1 MIISKIELFNWKNF
15 HRCEVGVQE
24 RCFVVG
30 ANAAGKSN
38 FIDALRFL
46 RDVAKQGGG
55 LQTAVR
61 VRGGI
66 TKIRCLA
73 AREQSN
79 VKLAIE
85 LSESDSRELCWH
97 YELNFKHTGGG
108 IRENQV
114 KIVSE
119 KVFSGREQRYV
130 LDRSAETLGEDEE
143 TLKYTYLE
151 QPNANKDF
159 RVIQQFLQNVEY
171 LNVVPQ
177 MVRESASSSYSG
189 DKEDYYGRNFL
200 KRLALLNDNTRR
212 SYFRKINEFLKLAV
226 PQLEELSFVK
236 DEIGVPHLEARYVH
250 WRTRGSKQQEMQFS
264 DGTLRLIG
272 FLFALI
278 DSNGVL
284 LLEEPEINL
293 HPGIVAQFPEFI
305 AKIQRVKKGG
315 RQVFITTHS
324 YDILSNEGIA
334 PEEVLL
340 LTNSPEGTEVEV
352 LSNVEKAKNILA
364 AGFSMADVVMPLT
377 KPWSIESMS
386 HIKLI
391 YDRCV
396 YCGRRRCHPACH
408 LPDIE
413 LLWCRAVY
421 CFDGITGKGR
431 RN

>member
-177 MVRESASSSYSG
+177 MVRESAWSSYSG

-386 HIKLI
+386 HIKL
-391 YDRCV
+391 D
-396 YCGRRRCHPACH
+396 
-408 LPDIE
+408 
-413 LLWCRAVY
+413 
-421 CFDGITGKGR
+421 
-431 RN
+431 

>member
-250 WRTRGSKQQEMQFS
+250 WRTRGSTQQEMQFS

-352 LSNVEKAKNILA
+352 LSDVEKAKNILA

-377 KPWSIESMS
+377 KPRSIESMS
-386 HIKLI
+386 HIKL
-391 YDRCV
+391 
-396 YCGRRRCHPACH
+396 
-408 LPDIE
+408 
-413 LLWCRAVY
+413 
-421 CFDGITGKGR
+421 
-431 RN
+431 N

>member
-15 HRCEVGVQE
+15 HRGEVGVQE

-250 WRTRGSKQQEMQFS
+250 WRARGSKQQEMQFS

-386 HIKLI
+386 HIKL
-391 YDRCV
+391 D
-396 YCGRRRCHPACH
+396 
-408 LPDIE
+408 
-413 LLWCRAVY
+413 
-421 CFDGITGKGR
+421 
-431 RN
+431 

>member
-38 FIDALRFL
+38 FIDVLRFL

-386 HIKLI
+386 HIKL
-391 YDRCV
+391 D
-396 YCGRRRCHPACH
+396 
-408 LPDIE
+408 
-413 LLWCRAVY
+413 
-421 CFDGITGKGR
+421 
-431 RN
+431 

>member
-79 VKLAIE
+79 VKLTIE

-386 HIKLI
+386 HIKL
-391 YDRCV
+391 D
-396 YCGRRRCHPACH
+396 
-408 LPDIE
+408 
-413 LLWCRAVY
+413 
-421 CFDGITGKGR
+421 
-431 RN
+431 

>member
-324 YDILSNEGIA
+324 YDILSNEGRA

-386 HIKLI
+386 HIKL
-391 YDRCV
+391 D
-396 YCGRRRCHPACH
+396 
-408 LPDIE
+408 
-413 LLWCRAVY
+413 
-421 CFDGITGKGR
+421 
-431 RN
+431 

>member
-352 LSNVEKAKNILA
+352 LANVEKAKNILA

-386 HIKLI
+386 HIKL
-391 YDRCV
+391 D
-396 YCGRRRCHPACH
+396 
-408 LPDIE
+408 
-413 LLWCRAVY
+413 
-421 CFDGITGKGR
+421 
-431 RN
+431 

>member
-250 WRTRGSKQQEMQFS
+250 WRARGSKQQEMQFS

-305 AKIQRVKKGG
+305 AKIQRVKRGG

-386 HIKLI
+386 HIKL
-391 YDRCV
+391 D
-396 YCGRRRCHPACH
+396 
-408 LPDIE
+408 
-413 LLWCRAVY
+413 
-421 CFDGITGKGR
+421 
-431 RN
+431 

>member
-250 WRTRGSKQQEMQFS
+250 WRARGSKQQEMQFS

-352 LSNVEKAKNILA
+352 LLNVEKAKNILA

-386 HIKLI
+386 HIKL
-391 YDRCV
+391 D
-396 YCGRRRCHPACH
+396 
-408 LPDIE
+408 
-413 LLWCRAVY
+413 
-421 CFDGITGKGR
+421 
-431 RN
+431 

>member
-352 LSNVEKAKNILA
+352 LPNVEKAKNILA

-386 HIKLI
+386 HIKL
-391 YDRCV
+391 D
-396 YCGRRRCHPACH
+396 
-408 LPDIE
+408 
-413 LLWCRAVY
+413 
-421 CFDGITGKGR
+421 
-431 RN
+431 

>member
-1 MIISKIELFNWKNF
+1 MIISTIELFNWKNF

-386 HIKLI
+386 HIKL
-391 YDRCV
+391 D
-396 YCGRRRCHPACH
+396 
-408 LPDIE
+408 
-413 LLWCRAVY
+413 
-421 CFDGITGKGR
+421 
-431 RN
+431 

>member
-97 YELNFKHTGGG
+97 YELSFGHAGGG
-108 IRENQV
+108 MREDQV

-386 HIKLI
+386 HIKL
-391 YDRCV
+391 D
-396 YCGRRRCHPACH
+396 
-408 LPDIE
+408 
-413 LLWCRAVY
+413 
-421 CFDGITGKGR
+421 
-431 RN
+431 

>member
-1 MIISKIELFNWKNF
+1 MILSKIELFNWKNF

-386 HIKLI
+386 HIKL
-391 YDRCV
+391 D
-396 YCGRRRCHPACH
+396 
-408 LPDIE
+408 
-413 LLWCRAVY
+413 
-421 CFDGITGKGR
+421 
-431 RN
+431 

>member
-1 MIISKIELFNWKNF
+1 MIISKIDLFNWKNF

-386 HIKLI
+386 HIKL
-391 YDRCV
+391 D
-396 YCGRRRCHPACH
+396 
-408 LPDIE
+408 
-413 LLWCRAVY
+413 
-421 CFDGITGKGR
+421 
-431 RN
+431 

>member
-1 MIISKIELFNWKNF
+1 MIISKIKLFNWKNF

-386 HIKLI
+386 HIKL
-391 YDRCV
+391 D
-396 YCGRRRCHPACH
+396 
-408 LPDIE
+408 
-413 LLWCRAVY
+413 
-421 CFDGITGKGR
+421 
-431 RN
+431 

>member
-79 VKLAIE
+79 VKLAID

-250 WRTRGSKQQEMQFS
+250 WRARGSKQQEMQFS

-386 HIKLI
+386 HIKL
-391 YDRCV
+391 D
-396 YCGRRRCHPACH
+396 
-408 LPDIE
+408 
-413 LLWCRAVY
+413 
-421 CFDGITGKGR
+421 
-431 RN
+431 

>member
-151 QPNANKDF
+151 QPNAIKDF

-177 MVRESASSSYSG
+177 MVRESASSSYSW

-250 WRTRGSKQQEMQFS
+250 WRARGSKQQEMQFS

-386 HIKLI
+386 HIKL
-391 YDRCV
+391 D
-396 YCGRRRCHPACH
+396 
-408 LPDIE
+408 
-413 LLWCRAVY
+413 
-421 CFDGITGKGR
+421 
-431 RN
+431 

>member
-293 HPGIVAQFPEFI
+293 HPGFVAQFPDFI

-386 HIKLI
+386 HIKL
-391 YDRCV
+391 D
-396 YCGRRRCHPACH
+396 
-408 LPDIE
+408 
-413 LLWCRAVY
+413 
-421 CFDGITGKGR
+421 
-431 RN
+431 

>member
-55 LQTAVR
+55 LQTAVL

-386 HIKLI
+386 HIKL
-391 YDRCV
+391 D
-396 YCGRRRCHPACH
+396 
-408 LPDIE
+408 
-413 LLWCRAVY
+413 
-421 CFDGITGKGR
+421 
-431 RN
+431 

>member
-200 KRLALLNDNTRR
+200 KRQALLNDNTRR

-250 WRTRGSKQQEMQFS
+250 WRARGSKQQEMQFS

-386 HIKLI
+386 HIKL
-391 YDRCV
+391 D
-396 YCGRRRCHPACH
+396 
-408 LPDIE
+408 
-413 LLWCRAVY
+413 
-421 CFDGITGKGR
+421 
-431 RN
+431 

>member
-177 MVRESASSSYSG
+177 MVWESASSSYSG

-386 HIKLI
+386 HIKL
-391 YDRCV
+391 D
-396 YCGRRRCHPACH
+396 
-408 LPDIE
+408 
-413 LLWCRAVY
+413 
-421 CFDGITGKGR
+421 
-431 RN
+431 

>member
-377 KPWSIESMS
+377 KPWSIELMS
-386 HIKLI
+386 HIKL
-391 YDRCV
+391 D
-396 YCGRRRCHPACH
+396 
-408 LPDIE
+408 
-413 LLWCRAVY
+413 
-421 CFDGITGKGR
+421 
-431 RN
+431 

>member
-226 PQLEELSFVK
+226 PQLEELYFVK

-386 HIKLI
+386 HIKL
-391 YDRCV
+391 D
-396 YCGRRRCHPACH
+396 
-408 LPDIE
+408 
-413 LLWCRAVY
+413 
-421 CFDGITGKGR
+421 
-431 RN
+431 

>member
-15 HRCEVGVQE
+15 HRCGVGVQE

-386 HIKLI
+386 HIKL
-391 YDRCV
+391 D
-396 YCGRRRCHPACH
+396 
-408 LPDIE
+408 
-413 LLWCRAVY
+413 
-421 CFDGITGKGR
+421 
-431 RN
+431 

>member
-130 LDRSAETLGEDEE
+130 LVRSGVSLGEDEE

-386 HIKLI
+386 HIKL
-391 YDRCV
+391 D
-396 YCGRRRCHPACH
+396 
-408 LPDIE
+408 
-413 LLWCRAVY
+413 
-421 CFDGITGKGR
+421 
-431 RN
+431 

>member
-293 HPGIVAQFPEFI
+293 HPGSVAQFPEFI

-386 HIKLI
+386 HIKL
-391 YDRCV
+391 D
-396 YCGRRRCHPACH
+396 
-408 LPDIE
+408 
-413 LLWCRAVY
+413 
-421 CFDGITGKGR
+421 
-431 RN
+431 

>member
-324 YDILSNEGIA
+324 YDILSNEGVG

-386 HIKLI
+386 HIKL
-391 YDRCV
+391 D
-396 YCGRRRCHPACH
+396 
-408 LPDIE
+408 
-413 LLWCRAVY
+413 
-421 CFDGITGKGR
+421 
-431 RN
+431 

>member
-250 WRTRGSKQQEMQFS
+250 WRARGSKQQEMQFS

-278 DSNGVL
+278 DSNGVV

-386 HIKLI
+386 HIKL
-391 YDRCV
+391 D
-396 YCGRRRCHPACH
+396 
-408 LPDIE
+408 
-413 LLWCRAVY
+413 
-421 CFDGITGKGR
+421 
-431 RN
+431 

>member
-114 KIVSE
+114 KNVSE

-386 HIKLI
+386 HIKL
-391 YDRCV
+391 D
-396 YCGRRRCHPACH
+396 
-408 LPDIE
+408 
-413 LLWCRAVY
+413 
-421 CFDGITGKGR
+421 
-431 RN
+431 

>member
-159 RVIQQFLQNVEY
+159 RVILQFLQNVEY

-386 HIKLI
+386 HIKL
-391 YDRCV
+391 D
-396 YCGRRRCHPACH
+396 
-408 LPDIE
+408 
-413 LLWCRAVY
+413 
-421 CFDGITGKGR
+421 
-431 RN
+431 

>member
-250 WRTRGSKQQEMQFS
+250 WRTRGSKQQEMQSS

-340 LTNSPEGTEVEV
+340 LTNSPEGTEVEE

-386 HIKLI
+386 HIKL
-391 YDRCV
+391 D
-396 YCGRRRCHPACH
+396 
-408 LPDIE
+408 
-413 LLWCRAVY
+413 
-421 CFDGITGKGR
+421 
-431 RN
+431 

>member
-364 AGFSMADVVMPLT
+364 AGFSMSDVVMPLT

-386 HIKLI
+386 HIKL
-391 YDRCV
+391 D
-396 YCGRRRCHPACH
+396 
-408 LPDIE
+408 
-413 LLWCRAVY
+413 
-421 CFDGITGKGR
+421 
-431 RN
+431 

>member
-177 MVRESASSSYSG
+177 MVRESASYSYSG

-236 DEIGVPHLEARYVH
+236 DEIGVAHLEARYVH

-386 HIKLI
+386 HIKL
-391 YDRCV
+391 D
-396 YCGRRRCHPACH
+396 
-408 LPDIE
+408 
-413 LLWCRAVY
+413 
-421 CFDGITGKGR
+421 
-431 RN
+431 

>member
-38 FIDALRFL
+38 FIDALHFL

-386 HIKLI
+386 HIKL
-391 YDRCV
+391 D
-396 YCGRRRCHPACH
+396 
-408 LPDIE
+408 
-413 LLWCRAVY
+413 
-421 CFDGITGKGR
+421 
-431 RN
+431 

>member
-293 HPGIVAQFPEFI
+293 HPGIVSQFPEFI

-386 HIKLI
+386 HIKL
-391 YDRCV
+391 D
-396 YCGRRRCHPACH
+396 
-408 LPDIE
+408 
-413 LLWCRAVY
+413 
-421 CFDGITGKGR
+421 
-431 RN
+431 

>member
-352 LSNVEKAKNILA
+352 LSDVEKAKNILA

-377 KPWSIESMS
+377 KPRSIESMS
-386 HIKLI
+386 HIKL
-391 YDRCV
+391 
-396 YCGRRRCHPACH
+396 
-408 LPDIE
+408 
-413 LLWCRAVY
+413 
-421 CFDGITGKGR
+421 
-431 RN
+431 N